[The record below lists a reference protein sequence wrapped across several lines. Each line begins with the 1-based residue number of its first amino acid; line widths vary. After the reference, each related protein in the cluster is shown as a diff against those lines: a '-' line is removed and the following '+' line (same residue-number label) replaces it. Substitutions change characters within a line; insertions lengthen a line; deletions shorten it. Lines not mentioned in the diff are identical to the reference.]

1 MSNTAPLGVPVGM
14 DILGKPWSEAKLLS
28 LAYSFEQ
35 ATHNANMAT
44 GRPCRRESAQ
54 AVKSCRNISLSFQ

>member
-1 MSNTAPLGVPVGM
+1 M

-35 ATHNANMAT
+35 ATHL
-44 GRPCRRESAQ
+44 RRWPESVPPLASE
-54 AVKSCRNISLSFQ
+54 K